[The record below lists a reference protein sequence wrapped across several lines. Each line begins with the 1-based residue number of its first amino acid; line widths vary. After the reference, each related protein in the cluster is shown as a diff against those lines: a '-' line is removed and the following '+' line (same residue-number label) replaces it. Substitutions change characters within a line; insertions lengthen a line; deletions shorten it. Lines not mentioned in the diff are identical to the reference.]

1 MGDAWDRRKCLEL
14 VQSVQTLAAAK
25 DLHAAIVNCR
35 DFSSSRDIFFSNKLI
50 EMYGRCGSVLHAQ
63 QAFDRIAAKDNFSW
77 VLLLHAYSRNGY
89 LREAKSTF
97 DAMPQ
102 PNMVAWNAM
111 LAAFAKNGQLQGA
124 RQIFDTMPARNL
136 VSWVTMLD
144 LYARNHLAG
153 DATWFFDNM
162 PDKDLVSW
170 NAILSAN
177 ARCGCLE
184 KSKSLFETMPLRNVI
199 SWTNLLVA
207 YGQKHLVLE
216 SRRVFDLMPERD
228 QVALTS
234 LLAVYAQAGHI
245 EETRLVFDGIQHQDM
260 ASCST
265 MLGAYAQNGHLDEAK
280 KIFDNMPVCDLVSW
294 NCLASAYVWNG
305 DLESTK
311 QVFDV
316 MPEKNVFSWTI
327 ILAAQAQRGHLGDA
341 AKTFR
346 GMPQRDSISWSAMLA
361 AYTQNGKPEIAE
373 EIFHELK
380 MVYSPDHVSFV
391 SGMIACAH
399 QGKVYQGRCHFVSM
413 VEDFGL
419 PPLKQHYSCVIDL
432 LGKAGYLE
440 FAHELMSCMPFVP
453 EAVDWLSFLG
463 SCRSYKAL
471 GYGAF
476 VAGSALDSG
485 AVKDSSGYVL
495 LASLFCM
502 EKKCVGFPAHR
513 DELKLPPRP
522 KRSTTQLK
530 YDRSSSPQLMFVINH
545 ENLNMDLLQAGR
557 SCESDRPSLIALN
570 RRQEHGVHLSKL
582 IEMYGKCGSTRYAKG
597 IFNAIASRGASAV
610 LVRSAFCK
618 NRRNEVARNELVDS
632 SPGIPCSGNK
642 AKLELE
648 SMYTLPMFL
657 SDLSKDRLPSFV
669 KAVMSNSGTNE
680 EMKDVMLKSGVKDPA
695 LEHWIP
701 AMQLHLLYVS
711 PQNRGHWPAAFWTV
725 EPLL

>member
-1 MGDAWDRRKCLEL
+1 MGNAWDRRKCLEL

-35 DFSSSRDIFFSNKLI
+35 DFSSSRDIFLSNKLI

-184 KSKSLFETMPLRNVI
+184 KSKYLFETMPLRNVI

-207 YGQKHLVLE
+207 YGQKYLVLE

-495 LASLFCM
+495 LASLFSM

-513 DELKLPPRP
+513 DELLSVAQTSTPTEKIDHAAKKAESIRTALAPRLAMA
-522 KRSTTQLK
+522 LK
-530 YDRSSSPQLMFVINH
+530 IPFAYL
-545 ENLNMDLLQAGR
+545 
-557 SCESDRPSLIALN
+557 DRPEIERGVQLRN
-570 RRQEHGVHLSKL
+570 RDQE
-582 IEMYGKCGSTRYAKG
+582 EYGLYFVMSTQNEG
-597 IFNAIASRGASAV
+597 FN
-610 LVRSAFCK
+610 
-618 NRRNEVARNELVDS
+618 
-632 SPGIPCSGNK
+632 
-642 AKLELE
+642 
-648 SMYTLPMFL
+648 
-657 SDLSKDRLPSFV
+657 DLSQAVCLANVPLRSEQGSAAFV
-669 KAVMSNSGTNE
+669 CEGSDVKLRE
-680 EMKDVMLKSGVKDPA
+680 EMKDAMLKSGVKDPA
-695 LEHWIP
+695 LAHWIP
-701 AMQLHLLYVS
+701 AMQLHLLYQLIKVLS
-711 PQNRGHWPAAFWTV
+711 KYFRSCPWNGMECNMTLMVLDELTSAFVKWHGRGGEIRARRAVHP
-725 EPLL
+725 